1 VAVPARRKVVR
12 GDHVIDLMYLPGRNK
27 LGVQCRGL
35 VFPGGPLAGS
45 GLGRLNRPT
54 KGRQN
59 LPYQDLEIN
68 MGLLEKSVVVIT
80 GGAQGIG
87 FCAAERYA
95 QEGAIVSIWDFN
107 EETGNASALLLR
119 DKGYDVRFQQVN
131 VTETASVKAAA
142 QALFEETGKIDVLV
156 NNAGITR
163 DASLLKMTEE
173 QWQQVI
179 DVNLGG
185 VFHCT
190 QAIAP
195 YMVEQKSGCIIN
207 VSSVV
212 GLYGNFGQTNY
223 VATKS
228 GVIGMTKVWARELG
242 RKGIRVN
249 AVAPGFIATDMIET
263 VPEKVIEK
271 MVGQTPLG
279 RTGTP
284 EDIANAYIFLSSDMA
299 SFISGTVLSVDGGL
313 VI

>member
-1 VAVPARRKVVR
+1 
-12 GDHVIDLMYLPGRNK
+12 
-27 LGVQCRGL
+27 
-35 VFPGGPLAGS
+35 
-45 GLGRLNRPT
+45 
-54 KGRQN
+54 
-59 LPYQDLEIN
+59 
-68 MGLLEKSVVVIT
+68 MGLLEQKVVVVT

-87 FCAAERYA
+87 LSAVERFAE
-95 QEGAIVSIWDFN
+95 EGAIVAIWDFN
-107 EETGNASALLLR
+107 TEKGAPSEAMLKA
-119 DKGYDVRFQQVN
+119 KGYDVRFQQVN
-131 VTETASVKAAA
+131 VADMASVKSAVQELHNEA
-142 QALFEETGKIDVLV
+142 GRVDVLV

-173 QWQQVI
+173 QWQQVL

-195 YMVEQKSGCIIN
+195 IMVEQKSGCIIN
-207 VSSVV
+207 TSSVV

-249 AVAPGFIATDMIET
+249 AVAPGFIATEMVDT
-263 VPEKVIEK
+263 VPENVIEQ
-271 MVGQTPLG
+271 MVGKTPLARLG
-279 RTGTP
+279 KP
-284 EDIANAYIFLSSDMA
+284 EDIANAYIFLASDLA
-299 SFISGTVLSVDGGL
+299 SFVSGTVLSVDGGL